1 MSVTQQ
7 RGMLWGTLG
16 TYRRAVG
23 AGKIILTRART
34 PARGIQV
41 GGVLRLATELLPN
54 DSLTWHDLSPMG
66 DISARRW
73 LSHDDRRDQILL
85 PIGNIFCGVAADC
98 TTTDATKFC
107 LQL

>member
-16 TYRRAVG
+16 TYRTAVG

-54 DSLTWHDLSPMG
+54 DSLTWHD
-66 DISARRW
+66 
-73 LSHDDRRDQILL
+73 
-85 PIGNIFCGVAADC
+85 FVANWQHFPRGGYR
-98 TTTDATKFC
+98 TTTDATRFC
-107 LQL
+107 LPW